1 MMSLWDALRMN
12 MMISYQEL
20 VRTFLRRNVENGTTI
35 PNSYELK
42 EKMTISIGVYCSKI
56 DDESADKVVSY
67 ADAALYE
74 AKNSGRNKVCY
85 YYH

>member
-1 MMSLWDALRMN
+1 
-12 MMISYQEL
+12 
-20 VRTFLRRNVENGTTI
+20 
-35 PNSYELK
+35 
-42 EKMTISIGVYCSKI
+42 MTISIGVYYSKI